1 MKTARRSVPFSNL
14 GFFAPTSQPGV
25 SDNLGEPLV
34 VLEMDKGV

>member
-14 GFFAPTSQPGV
+14 EFFAPNSQPRV

-34 VLEMDKGV
+34 VLEMDEGV